1 MSTIVIASWAKMSL
15 MAVASF
21 SALLILLHFL
31 KPELDPS
38 WRMISEYE
46 IGRHGWIM
54 RLAFLCW
61 SASFFALTAALF
73 QQASTVA
80 EVLLAIVGAGTLI
93 AALFAPDPITT
104 RRDSLSRASRLH
116 SIGGMLVI
124 PVLPLAA
131 VVVGWSISGNPL
143 VASIQHYLLWI
154 SFLPW
159 FGLAVQAI
167 PVFRFGSTRLEP
179 GPNMHIGWPNRFMV
193 FTYVAWLMI
202 IACALFVP
210 ASA

>member
-1 MSTIVIASWAKMSL
+1 MSTIVIASWAEMSL

-21 SALLILLHFL
+21 SVLLILLHFL

-80 EVLLAIVGAGTLI
+80 EVLLAIVGAGALI

-104 RRDSLSRASRLH
+104 PRASAARAAC
-116 SIGGMLVI
+116 I
-124 PVLPLAA
+124 P
-131 VVVGWSISGNPL
+131 
-143 VASIQHYLLWI
+143 
-154 SFLPW
+154 
-159 FGLAVQAI
+159 
-167 PVFRFGSTRLEP
+167 
-179 GPNMHIGWPNRFMV
+179 
-193 FTYVAWLMI
+193 
-202 IACALFVP
+202 
-210 ASA
+210 